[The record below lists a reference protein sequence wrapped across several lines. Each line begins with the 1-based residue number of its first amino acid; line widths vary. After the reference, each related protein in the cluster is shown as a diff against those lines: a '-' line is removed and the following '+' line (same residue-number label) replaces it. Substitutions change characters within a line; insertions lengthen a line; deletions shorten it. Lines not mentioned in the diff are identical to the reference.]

1 MKKWIVIP
9 FCLITLISCD
19 QFRRWFGYEPE
30 RIAQIGKDI
39 LYRKDVEGLLQG
51 VRLPSDS
58 INLVK
63 HYIDIWAIDNLL
75 LKKAESELSKEDKDV
90 EQELADY
97 RKSLLVFRYQKKY
110 VEERIDTLIKQEE
123 IVTYYN
129 DNNELFLL
137 EDPLF
142 KARLI
147 KMRLHSPYLSMVR
160 NIYRSNTIENLTQL
174 ERLCESSAEI
184 YTDYEGRWLSAPEL
198 AQDLPDG
205 TNARQLEIKP
215 DGYIDTCDS
224 LYAYLVSITEFIPAR
239 EPAPLE
245 NVEAGIRQIIL
256 SKRKQQLLKD
266 LKMEVLKEGWNKQMI
281 KIYEKDED

>member
-147 KMRLHSPYLSMVR
+147 KMASLSVSFHGSEYIPFQHHRKPY
-160 NIYRSNTIENLTQL
+160 T
-174 ERLCESSAEI
+174 
-184 YTDYEGRWLSAPEL
+184 
-198 AQDLPDG
+198 
-205 TNARQLEIKP
+205 
-215 DGYIDTCDS
+215 
-224 LYAYLVSITEFIPAR
+224 
-239 EPAPLE
+239 
-245 NVEAGIRQIIL
+245 AGAF
-256 SKRKQQLLKD
+256 
-266 LKMEVLKEGWNKQMI
+266 V
-281 KIYEKDED
+281 